1 MLHQYAET
9 YWMHGFWFCDYS
21 LIEYKYRFK
30 NLHSYKEI
38 IEESKEGERYNSIFK
53 IKSNEEEYKE

>member
-1 MLHQYAET
+1 
-9 YWMHGFWFCDYS
+9 MHGFWFCDYS